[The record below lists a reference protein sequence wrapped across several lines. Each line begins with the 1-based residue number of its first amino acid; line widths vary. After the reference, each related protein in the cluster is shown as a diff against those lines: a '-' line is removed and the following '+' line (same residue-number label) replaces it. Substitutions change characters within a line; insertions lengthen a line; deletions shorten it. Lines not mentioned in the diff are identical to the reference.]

1 MKRYLL
7 ALFLS
12 GCATYPE
19 YVGIDYPVQSPYY
32 TPTQPPLINY
42 NTQYL
47 QEYLQRTNA
56 ESEKLKAFVQQSTNR
71 QDLLKALVESEQA
84 NRRLYRL
91 LLNPWNGFYL
101 MR

>member
-7 ALFLS
+7 ALLLS

-32 TPTQPPLINY
+32 TPTQPPLISY
-42 NTQYL
+42 STQLL
-47 QEYLQRTNA
+47 QEHLQRTDA

-71 QDLLKALVESEQA
+71 RDLLNALIQSEQA
-84 NRRLYRL
+84 NRRLYQL
-91 LLNPWNGFYL
+91 LQNPWNGFYL